1 MPLLWTSALGFKAR
15 VDLLACMLH
24 CLYASLPVYNGI
36 FRFASGVTPA
46 YYLATSIVTKLC
58 WSTYCVHK
66 HWWGSNL
73 GCSMSL
79 PLSVT
84 QDWCS
89 TKWAKLAQL
98 RGIHSNWTSYKR
110 DQCICKGKQE
120 GISVWTCWGEVSL
133 YGEDQVA
140 QVWTYLETGQ
150 GWGVPV
156 WWGLGGAGGAL
167 MVEAR
172 FQKIEHVQG
181 PWPGLGIPVWCG
193 RQLELGAPCMVRRGV
208 GVGPFIGA
216 TFLPDTTENITVL
229 SFLCQQKRT
238 TLWEKLRISF
248 HISITKV
255 TFCGICS

>member
-1 MPLLWTSALGFKAR
+1 MPLLWTSALCFKAR
-15 VDLLACMLH
+15 MDLLACMLH

-110 DQCICKGKQE
+110 DQCICKRKQE

-133 YGEDQVA
+133 YGEED
-140 QVWTYLETGQ
+140 
-150 GWGVPV
+150 
-156 WWGLGGAGGAL
+156 
-167 MVEAR
+167 R
-172 FQKIEHVQG
+172 
-181 PWPGLGIPVWCG
+181 PGLGNPCVMGAG
-193 RQLELGAPCMVRRGV
+193 RGWGCPNGGGQVSKDWACPGTMARARDPCMVWEAAGAWGSLYGEEGSRGRALYRGHLPPGHDRKHYCTFFSLPAKKNHSV
-208 GVGPFIGA
+208 GKIA
-216 TFLPDTTENITVL
+216 NIF
-229 SFLCQQKRT
+229 SY
-238 TLWEKLRISF
+238 F
-248 HISITKV
+248 HH
-255 TFCGICS
+255 